1 MLKQTFLL
9 TACVVLCSG
18 YGQTKFKDIETF
30 NISVVIDPKVTIEEK
45 IPNIGVEI
53 EYSVPMYARASIT
66 TFPAL
71 KGGYIDGTGAFG
83 FTLSTGTFDR
93 TNLYSGLRIGL
104 IKRDTFTYPTYGFE
118 AGINYN
124 LTENLLLGI
133 RSTYDYR
140 NDFVFTSG
148 NPSFRYSGFVKIGY
162 TWNYKN

>member
-1 MLKQTFLL
+1 MKKLNILFTMCIILYD
-9 TACVVLCSG
+9 S
-18 YGQTKFKDIETF
+18 YGQIKIKDVETF
-30 NISVVIDPKVTIEEK
+30 NFSIVLDPKVSIEEK
-45 IPNIGVEI
+45 TPNIGIEI
-53 EYSVPMYARASIT
+53 EYSGPMYVRASIT

-104 IKRDTFTYPTYGFE
+104 IGRGNFTYPTYGFE
-118 AGINYN
+118 AGINYGI
-124 LTENLLLGI
+124 TENLLLGI

-140 NDFVFTSG
+140 NDFVFTGG

-162 TWNYKN
+162 SWNYKN